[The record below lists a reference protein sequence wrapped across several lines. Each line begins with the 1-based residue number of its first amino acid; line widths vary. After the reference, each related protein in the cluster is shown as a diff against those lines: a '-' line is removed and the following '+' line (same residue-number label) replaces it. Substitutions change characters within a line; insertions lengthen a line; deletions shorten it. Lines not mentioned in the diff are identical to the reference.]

1 MAWTP
6 APSAPRSIEN
16 SNKGAG
22 HQHGEDP
29 DHRGIADTDHGHE
42 FDSLLHPAVFSR
54 AVIKAYYGLAP
65 WVNPLTGT
73 LKTSLTELIMVITPT

>member
-1 MAWTP
+1 MDTCLHQLP
-6 APSAPRSIEN
+6 ASIEN

-54 AVIKAYYGLAP
+54 AVIKAYYGLG
-65 WVNPLTGT
+65 PLG
-73 LKTSLTELIMVITPT
+73 KSIDRDA